1 MKEPPL
7 ILNLDDINEKR
18 KLMQHVGTLKGLY
31 EVLLKPRK
39 RTRSLDQNAYY
50 FAAVVQ
56 PFASWLRA
64 EWGDPS
70 ITTEQA
76 HMHLK
81 IAVMGMETKVNK
93 ETGEVLELV
102 PTTRFKDTA
111 EFSNYVER
119 AILFLAESCGIAV
132 LDAEMFYERR
142 L

>member
-1 MKEPPL
+1 MKEPAMV
-7 ILNLDDINEKR
+7 LNMDDLTVK
-18 KLMQHVGTLKGLY
+18 KSLMQKIGTLHGLY
-31 EVLLKPRK
+31 EVTLKPR
-39 RTRSLDQNAYY
+39 RQTRSLQQNSYY

-56 PFASWLRA
+56 PFASYLRD

-81 IAVMGMETKVNK
+81 IAVMGMDTKVNK

-111 EFSNYVER
+111 EFSSYVER
-119 AILFLAESCGIAV
+119 AILFLGETCGIAV
-132 LDAEMFYERR
+132 LDAEMFYER
-142 L
+142 